1 VDGGVHVIVIAAIL
15 SCLPVA
21 ATVVWAARRSASP
34 PEFLNPDWL
43 DDLSMPDRYRPLL
56 RLLDRGDFDFLRSQ
70 PGCTPRMLAR
80 FRRQRFRVAC
90 AYLRALRTDFDR
102 VSLALK
108 LLLLNS
114 PVDRPEL
121 TRALVR
127 SRILFASA
135 MMMMRIRLLFFR
147 LGIGGVDASGIVKR
161 FEHIRFELVTFAAST
176 VAAGK

>member
-1 VDGGVHVIVIAAIL
+1 MDGGVHVMVIVAIL

-21 ATVVWAARRSASP
+21 ATVVWAARRSTSP
-34 PEFLNPDWL
+34 PEFLNLDWL

-70 PGCTPRMLAR
+70 PGCTPQMIAR

-90 AYLRALRTDFDR
+90 GYLRALRTDFDR
-102 VSLALK
+102 ISLALK
-108 LLLLNS
+108 LLMLNS
-114 PVDRPEL
+114 AVNRPEL

-135 MMMMRIRLLFFR
+135 MMTIRIRLLFFR
-147 LGIGGVDASGIVKR
+147 LGIGGVNASGVVKR
-161 FEHIRFELVTFAAST
+161 LEHIRFELLTFAAST
-176 VAAGK
+176 VAAGE